1 MCNALQAI
9 FCIYIYKYLYLYTF
23 ISIYIYMYIC
33 MYMEPQAAE
42 RFGGGL
48 GLGSGLSVA
57 GFQRGLEG
65 CDRLLMDSV
74 NPEMLGGEEW
84 RRPQLLLQVEPY
96 LPTDSVRSFKMCLFG
111 GSGF

>member
-23 ISIYIYMYIC
+23 ISIYICIC

-96 LPTDSVRSFKMCLFG
+96 LPTYLPFCS
-111 GSGF
+111 